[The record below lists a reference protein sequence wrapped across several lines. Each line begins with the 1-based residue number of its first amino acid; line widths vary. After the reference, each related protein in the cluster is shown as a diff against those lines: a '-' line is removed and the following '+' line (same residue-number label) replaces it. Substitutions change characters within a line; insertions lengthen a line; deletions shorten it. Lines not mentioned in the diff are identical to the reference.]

1 MNQITIFCQDKYEAQ
16 KLAGL
21 IFVKESMETCIT
33 EILNVI
39 ENEIVLSVK
48 DKSAHSVILKDNNQV
63 MNFVDFM
70 QSVIEKKH
78 KITDT
83 QIIDNVLKITKGWP
97 TLTIYP
103 FQNS

>member
-16 KLAGL
+16 KFAAL
-21 IFVKESMETCIT
+21 IFVKESVETCIT

-39 ENEIVLSVK
+39 ENEIVLSLK

-63 MNFVDFM
+63 VNFVDFI
-70 QSVIEKKH
+70 QSVVEKKH

-83 QIIDNVLKITKGWP
+83 ELIDNVVKITKE
-97 TLTIYP
+97 
-103 FQNS
+103 

>member
-21 IFVKESMETCIT
+21 IFVKESMETYIT

-63 MNFVDFM
+63 VNFVDFI
-70 QSVIEKKH
+70 QSVVEKKH

-83 QIIDNVLKITKGWP
+83 QIIDNVLKITKG
-97 TLTIYP
+97 
-103 FQNS
+103 

>member
-1 MNQITIFCQDKYEAQ
+1 MNQITIFCQDKYESQ

-21 IFVKESMETCIT
+21 IFVKESMETYIT

-63 MNFVDFM
+63 VNFVDFI
-70 QSVIEKKH
+70 QSVVEKKH
-78 KITDT
+78 KITNT
-83 QIIDNVLKITKGWP
+83 QIIDNVVKITKG
-97 TLTIYP
+97 
-103 FQNS
+103 

>member
-1 MNQITIFCQDKYEAQ
+1 MNQITIFCQDKYQAQ

-63 MNFVDFM
+63 VNFVDFI
-70 QSVIEKKH
+70 QSVVEKKH
-78 KITDT
+78 KLTDT
-83 QIIDNVLKITKGWP
+83 QIIDNVVKITKG
-97 TLTIYP
+97 
-103 FQNS
+103 

>member
-39 ENEIVLSVK
+39 ENEIVISVK
-48 DKSAHSVILKDNNQV
+48 DKSAHSVILKDDNQV
-63 MNFVDFM
+63 VNFVDFI
-70 QSVIEKKH
+70 QSVVEKKH

-83 QIIDNVLKITKGWP
+83 KIIDNIVEITKG
-97 TLTIYP
+97 
-103 FQNS
+103 

>member
-1 MNQITIFCQDKYEAQ
+1 MNQITILCQDKYESQ

-63 MNFVDFM
+63 VNFVDFI
-70 QSVIEKKH
+70 QSVVEKKH
-78 KITDT
+78 EITDT
-83 QIIDNVLKITKGWP
+83 QIIDNVVKITKE
-97 TLTIYP
+97 
-103 FQNS
+103 

>member
-1 MNQITIFCQDKYEAQ
+1 MIQIIIFCQDKYEAQ

-48 DKSAHSVILKDNNQV
+48 DKSAHSVILNDNNQV
-63 MNFVDFM
+63 VNFVDFI
-70 QSVIEKKH
+70 QSVVEKKH

-83 QIIDNVLKITKGWP
+83 RIIDNVVKITKG
-97 TLTIYP
+97 
-103 FQNS
+103 

>member
-16 KLAGL
+16 KLAAL
-21 IFVKESMETCIT
+21 IFVKESMETCVT

-39 ENEIVLSVK
+39 ENEVVLSLK
-48 DKSAHSVILKDNNQV
+48 DKSAHSVILNDNKQALL
-63 MNFVDFM
+63 FTDFI

-83 QIIDNVLKITKGWP
+83 ELIDNVVKITKE
-97 TLTIYP
+97 
-103 FQNS
+103 

>member
-1 MNQITIFCQDKYEAQ
+1 MNQITIFCQDKYESQ

-48 DKSAHSVILKDNNQV
+48 DKSAHSVILKDDNQV
-63 MNFVDFM
+63 VNFVDFI

-83 QIIDNVLKITKGWP
+83 QIIDNVVKITKG
-97 TLTIYP
+97 
-103 FQNS
+103 

>member
-48 DKSAHSVILKDNNQV
+48 DKSAHSVILKDDNQV
-63 MNFVDFM
+63 VNFVDFI
-70 QSVIEKKH
+70 QSIVEKKH

-83 QIIDNVLKITKGWP
+83 QIMDNVVKITKG
-97 TLTIYP
+97 
-103 FQNS
+103 

>member
-1 MNQITIFCQDKYEAQ
+1 LNQITIFCQDKYESQ

-63 MNFVDFM
+63 VNFVDFI
-70 QSVIEKKH
+70 QSVVEKKH
-78 KITDT
+78 KITNI
-83 QIIDNVLKITKGWP
+83 QIIDNVVKITKG
-97 TLTIYP
+97 
-103 FQNS
+103 

>member
-1 MNQITIFCQDKYEAQ
+1 MRRQTIFCQDKYEAQ

-48 DKSAHSVILKDNNQV
+48 DKSAHSVILKDGNEV
-63 MNFVDFM
+63 INFVDFI
-70 QSVIEKKH
+70 QSVLEKKH
-78 KITDT
+78 RIIDM
-83 QIIDNVLKITKGWP
+83 QIIDHVVKITKE
-97 TLTIYP
+97 
-103 FQNS
+103 

>member
-21 IFVKESMETCIT
+21 IFVKESMETYIT

-48 DKSAHSVILKDNNQV
+48 DKSAHSVILKDNNQE

-83 QIIDNVLKITKGWP
+83 QIIDNVLKITKG
-97 TLTIYP
+97 
-103 FQNS
+103 

>member
-1 MNQITIFCQDKYEAQ
+1 MNQITIFCQDKYQAQ

-39 ENEIVLSVK
+39 ENEIILSVK
-48 DKSAHSVILKDNNQV
+48 DKSAHSIILKDNNQV
-63 MNFVDFM
+63 VNFIDFI
-70 QSVIEKKH
+70 QSVVEKKY

-83 QIIDNVLKITKGWP
+83 QIIDNVVKITKE
-97 TLTIYP
+97 
-103 FQNS
+103 

>member
-21 IFVKESMETCIT
+21 IFVKESMETYIT

-48 DKSAHSVILKDNNQV
+48 DKSAHSVILKDDNQV
-63 MNFVDFM
+63 VNFVDFI
-70 QSVIEKKH
+70 QSVVEKKH

-83 QIIDNVLKITKGWP
+83 QIIDNVLKITKG
-97 TLTIYP
+97 
-103 FQNS
+103 

>member
-21 IFVKESMETCIT
+21 IFVKESMETYIT

-83 QIIDNVLKITKGWP
+83 QIIDNVVKITKG
-97 TLTIYP
+97 
-103 FQNS
+103 

>member
-39 ENEIVLSVK
+39 ENEIVISVK

-63 MNFVDFM
+63 MNFVDYM
-70 QSVIEKKH
+70 QSVVEKKH

-83 QIIDNVLKITKGWP
+83 QIIDNVVKITKG
-97 TLTIYP
+97 
-103 FQNS
+103 

>member
-1 MNQITIFCQDKYEAQ
+1 MNQITIFCQDKYESQ

-48 DKSAHSVILKDNNQV
+48 DKSAHSIILKDNNQAV
-63 MNFVDFM
+63 NFVDFI
-70 QSVIEKKH
+70 QSVVEKKH

-83 QIIDNVLKITKGWP
+83 ELMDNVVKITKE
-97 TLTIYP
+97 
-103 FQNS
+103 

>member
-1 MNQITIFCQDKYEAQ
+1 MNQITIFCQDKYESQ

-48 DKSAHSVILKDNNQV
+48 DKSAHSVILKDGNEV
-63 MNFVDFM
+63 INFVDFI
-70 QSVIEKKH
+70 QSVLEKKH
-78 KITDT
+78 RIIDM
-83 QIIDNVLKITKGWP
+83 QIIDHVVKITKE
-97 TLTIYP
+97 
-103 FQNS
+103 

>member
-33 EILNVI
+33 EILNVV

-48 DKSAHSVILKDNNQV
+48 DKSAHSVILKDDNQV
-63 MNFVDFM
+63 VNFVDFI
-70 QSVIEKKH
+70 QSVVEKKH
-78 KITDT
+78 KLTDT
-83 QIIDNVLKITKGWP
+83 QIIDNVVKITKG
-97 TLTIYP
+97 
-103 FQNS
+103 

>member
-21 IFVKESMETCIT
+21 IFVKESMETYIT

-78 KITDT
+78 KITDS
-83 QIIDNVLKITKGWP
+83 QIIDNVLKITKG
-97 TLTIYP
+97 
-103 FQNS
+103 

>member
-48 DKSAHSVILKDNNQV
+48 DKSAHSVILKDDNQV
-63 MNFVDFM
+63 VNFVDFI
-70 QSVIEKKH
+70 QSVVEKKH
-78 KITDT
+78 KLTDT
-83 QIIDNVLKITKGWP
+83 QIIDNVVKITKG
-97 TLTIYP
+97 
-103 FQNS
+103 

>member
-63 MNFVDFM
+63 VNFIDFI
-70 QSVIEKKH
+70 QSVVEKKH
-78 KITDT
+78 RITDI
-83 QIIDNVLKITKGWP
+83 QIIDNVVKITKE
-97 TLTIYP
+97 
-103 FQNS
+103 